1 MSRTVH
7 ILNGPNLD
15 RLGLR
20 EPGIYGATTY
30 SELTVMLE
38 CRAGEL
44 GVNLVVRQTAGEGE
58 LVTWIHE
65 AGAQADGLLLNAAA
79 YTHTSVAVR
88 DALLTLSIP
97 VVEVHV
103 SNPHAREEFRRTNLV
118 TDVVTATVQGFGV
131 RGYLLAME
139 GLLSLLEEQG

>member
-44 GVNLVVRQTAGEGE
+44 GVDLVVRQTAGEGE

-65 AGAQADGLLLNAAA
+65 AGAQADGLLLNAAPIPTLRWRSA
-79 YTHTSVAVR
+79 THC
-88 DALLTLSIP
+88 
-97 VVEVHV
+97 
-103 SNPHAREEFRRTNLV
+103 
-118 TDVVTATVQGFGV
+118 
-131 RGYLLAME
+131 
-139 GLLSLLEEQG
+139 